1 MRKSFTALLSAL
13 LLFMF
18 AGLTSCQ
25 KTQPAPKVTDME
37 IEVDFYP
44 LYDPDGE
51 NKLGTFRFDPQT
63 PWVQFAATPYPG
75 WRLEVS
81 SYRLYYDNGTAGK
94 RFRPREAGDD
104 YFGTRVFFAKEQG
117 GAYTLIYSTENTSPW
132 GEATVRDMGFY
143 LVEFY
148 TVDNPDY
155 WINCKAT
162 IAIEVTEPVAD

>member
-1 MRKSFTALLSAL
+1 MRKSFTALFSAL
-13 LLFMF
+13 LIFMSM
-18 AGLTSCQ
+18 GLTSCQ
-25 KTQPAPKVTDME
+25 KAQPAPMVTGME

-44 LYDPDGE
+44 LYDP
-51 NKLGTFRFDPQT
+51 
-63 PWVQFAATPYPG
+63 
-75 WRLEVS
+75 
-81 SYRLYYDNGTAGK
+81 AGK
-94 RFRPREAGDD
+94 RFRPREVGDD
-104 YFGTRVFFAKEQG
+104 FFGTRIFFAKEQG